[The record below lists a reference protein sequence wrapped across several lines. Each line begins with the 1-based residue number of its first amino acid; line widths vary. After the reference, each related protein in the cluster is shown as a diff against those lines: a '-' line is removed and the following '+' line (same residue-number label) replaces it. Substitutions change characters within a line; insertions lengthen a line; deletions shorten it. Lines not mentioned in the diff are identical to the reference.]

1 MISCDMNYV
10 DVWTHIIISFYKI
23 DERES
28 LVLTTLKS
36 LVLNT
41 MFYSL
46 ANWPFVWLSVQIV
59 LNLGVW
65 CLMEFMLFNMKN
77 IELNWAK
84 IISVLLKFNFFFRE
98 EKFFMGLT
106 SDSLFIFEWGLN
118 HVQPKALFCFVKLLQ
133 HQNWPSKLILAW
145 DMLAFGCILDDD
157 HFIFFSFRLKKKIF
171 ISISNSIHFS
181 FIIIIIE

>member
-46 ANWPFVWLSVQIV
+46 AN
-59 LNLGVW
+59 
-65 CLMEFMLFNMKN
+65 
-77 IELNWAK
+77 
-84 IISVLLKFNFFFRE
+84 
-98 EKFFMGLT
+98 
-106 SDSLFIFEWGLN
+106 
-118 HVQPKALFCFVKLLQ
+118 
-133 HQNWPSKLILAW
+133 
-145 DMLAFGCILDDD
+145 
-157 HFIFFSFRLKKKIF
+157 
-171 ISISNSIHFS
+171 
-181 FIIIIIE
+181 

>member
-1 MISCDMNYV
+1 MQCNLLFGFYFWQIKWLAKCELNFELMKNFIIIMISYDMNYV

-23 DERES
+23 DERKS

-36 LVLNT
+36 LILNT

-118 HVQPKALFCFVKLLQ
+118 HVQLKALCFVL
-133 HQNWPSKLILAW
+133 
-145 DMLAFGCILDDD
+145 
-157 HFIFFSFRLKKKIF
+157 
-171 ISISNSIHFS
+171 
-181 FIIIIIE
+181 

>member
-1 MISCDMNYV
+1 MISYDMNYV

-84 IISVLLKFNFFFRE
+84 IISVLLKFNFFL
-98 EKFFMGLT
+98 EKKNFLWVW
-106 SDSLFIFEWGLN
+106 LVIHYLYLN
-118 HVQPKALFCFVKLLQ
+118 EGWTMFNQKHCVLFCKTFAT
-133 HQNWPSKLILAW
+133 SKLTIKTHSRVRHACIW
-145 DMLAFGCILDDD
+145 MYFGWWLF
-157 HFIFFSFRLKKKIF
+157 HFFFSFRLKK
-171 ISISNSIHFS
+171 NFS
-181 FIIIIIE
+181 FQ